1 MALATYGTSFAV
13 MRAMIQL
20 VLCYG
25 HSEFTRTCIRS
36 IYTHTPAEEINLV
49 VWENGSPDLLKDDDV
64 DPRNTVLLRM
74 DQNYGCSTALN
85 ALLKDFG
92 AALDQDV
99 IYISNDHVVFPRWIE
114 PLLDNPQGF
123 HAISP
128 MHPYGL
134 PDLHAR
140 LSRLADFKDGLRGKY
155 LDHPESTARIDE
167 YLHRIYGAD
176 LDRFIQE
183 KIRPLPEVA
192 LEGQFWAGCFWLRKD
207 ILENVGLF
215 RTDRGLACDE
225 DVLWVDENIR
235 GRYREGV
242 YSRCYMHHFQ
252 SITTNRFG
260 LTMDHAR
267 DEFSRGPT
275 PAMSDVAR
283 ETVSRGVQAM
293 RSILARGV

>member
-1 MALATYGTSFAV
+1 
-13 MRAMIQL
+13 MIQL

-36 IYTHTPAEEINLV
+36 IYKHTPREEITLL
-49 VWENGSPDLLKDDDV
+49 VWENRSPDLLKDEDV

-114 PLLDNPQGF
+114 PLLQNPQGF

-134 PDLHAR
+134 PDLH
-140 LSRLADFKDGLRGKY
+140 SRLTRFIDFKDGLKGRY
-155 LDHPESTARIDE
+155 LDHPESSAKIDAF
-167 YLHRIYGAD
+167 LHEIYGSD
-176 LDRFIQE
+176 LNRFIEE
-183 KIRPLPEVA
+183 KIFVMPEVQ
-192 LEGQFWAGCFWLRKD
+192 LTDQFWAGCFFLRKD
-207 ILENVGLF
+207 ILGNVGLF
-215 RTDRGLACDE
+215 STDRGLACDE
-225 DVLWVDENIR
+225 DVLWVAENIR
-235 GRYREGV
+235 GKYLEGV
-242 YSRCYMHHFQ
+242 YSRCYIHHFQ

-267 DEFSRGPT
+267 NEFSRGPVPHMT
-275 PAMSDVAR
+275 DIAHQTVREGVAAMK
-283 ETVSRGVQAM
+283 
-293 RSILARGV
+293 SILARLR